1 MPNQL
6 PTSETKSDDR
16 PPLGGWRRL
25 YAIVI
30 GELILLIILFSL
42 FARAFR

>member
-1 MPNQL
+1 MANEYRPL
-6 PTSETKSDDR
+6 DAESTDR
-16 PPLGGWRRL
+16 PPLGGWPRL

-30 GELILLIILFSL
+30 GELILLILLFSL